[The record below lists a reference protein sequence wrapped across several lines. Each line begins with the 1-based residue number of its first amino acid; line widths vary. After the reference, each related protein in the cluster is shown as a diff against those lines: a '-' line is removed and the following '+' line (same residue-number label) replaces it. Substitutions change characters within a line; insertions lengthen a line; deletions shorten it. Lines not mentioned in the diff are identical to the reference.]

1 MPGLYSQ
8 LINRPSIRC
17 VRISCSSS
25 LHAVIY
31 PKRKPGTAKRV
42 MECNRITFGNSAAS
56 LAVSKAFCVKNSYD
70 WSMTKI
76 RCGFCFIQAVKTSFS
91 LTSPVGLLGLHNHI
105 NLPLSGKRFKL
116 YIGTTL

>member
-1 MPGLYSQ
+1 
-8 LINRPSIRC
+8 
-17 VRISCSSS
+17 
-25 LHAVIY
+25 
-31 PKRKPGTAKRV
+31 

-70 WSMTKI
+70 WSMIKI

-116 YIGTTL
+116 YIGTTFMTMQTTSVRIFAESGHQDSRNLIPECLSY